1 MFWVWKFRVYFLIF
15 IVIFLIFIIA
25 FVFIVFIVLI
35 RLVVFIL
42 YVFCVNLDILIVVFD
57 NDITIVFRLLL
68 SFLFALVNIIIILAI
83 ISGSLL
89 T

>member
-25 FVFIVFIVLI
+25 FVFIVLI